1 MFFFIIV
8 THYFSYLMA
17 NGARDVFLFKS
28 LTESFVLIVD
38 LNDRYGTAQSV
49 RGLGISQVIRLEL
62 VC

>member
-1 MFFFIIV
+1 
-8 THYFSYLMA
+8 MA

-28 LTESFVLIVD
+28 PTESFVLIVD